1 MNKQTADYYRN
12 TIQRIQGETTGNGV
26 YQLCEIVE
34 HLVTESARD
43 GGD

>member
-1 MNKQTADYYRN
+1 MDKQSASKYHA
-12 TIQRIQGETTGNGV
+12 TIQRIQGETTDAGV
-26 YQLCEIVE
+26 YQLSEIID